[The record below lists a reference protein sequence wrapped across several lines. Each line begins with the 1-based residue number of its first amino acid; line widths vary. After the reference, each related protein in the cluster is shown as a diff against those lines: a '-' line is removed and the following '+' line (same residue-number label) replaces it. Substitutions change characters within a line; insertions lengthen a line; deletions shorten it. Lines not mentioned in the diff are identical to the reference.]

1 MAAEPREYR
10 GDLEVLDVAGERDAA
25 RRSDEA
31 DVDELLDVEGSVEV
45 GRFRDWRGDLDS
57 RGVDG
62 LPAVVAID
70 ATRDFANEDRGES
83 LASDFLVD
91 AEEIHLRVRE
101 RRAEMYI
108 HHVDGLAADAHR
120 LGSGGDE
127 AVEMAV
133 VRTAH
138 SDMVILDVA
147 RRC

>member
-10 GDLEVLDVAGERDAA
+10 GNLEVLDVAGERDAA
-25 RRSDEA
+25 RRSGEA
-31 DVDELLDVEGSVEV
+31 DVDELLDVESSVEV

-70 ATRDFANEDRGES
+70 ATRDFADEDRGES

-101 RRAEMYI
+101 RE
-108 HHVDGLAADAHR
+108 
-120 LGSGGDE
+120 E
-127 AVEMAV
+127 
-133 VRTAH
+133 
-138 SDMVILDVA
+138 
-147 RRC
+147 RRCTSTMWTDWPRMLTVWGVAVMKP